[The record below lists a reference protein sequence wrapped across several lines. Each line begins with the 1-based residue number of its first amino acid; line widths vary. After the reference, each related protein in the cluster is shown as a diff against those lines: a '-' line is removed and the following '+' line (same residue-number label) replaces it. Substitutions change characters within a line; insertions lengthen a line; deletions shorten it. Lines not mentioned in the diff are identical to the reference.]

1 MQRVVEGLD
10 QVADLGRNKGGGMEL
25 LRRLREIDG
34 DRSLAWGVSPRN
46 RTDEYNHEPR
56 SGDRTPVVVLAP
68 EISRPDRVTVLDREV
83 FESPVKTALGDTAA
97 KLHLKKPMY

>member
-1 MQRVVEGLD
+1 MKRVVKCFG
-10 QVADLGRNKGGGMEL
+10 QVAGFGGDKGGGVEL
-25 LRRLREIDG
+25 LRRLRETGG

-46 RTDEYNHEPR
+46 RTDEYNHKPR

-83 FESPVKTALGDTAA
+83 FESPVKTVLGDSAA
-97 KLHLKKPMY
+97 KFHLTKLMY